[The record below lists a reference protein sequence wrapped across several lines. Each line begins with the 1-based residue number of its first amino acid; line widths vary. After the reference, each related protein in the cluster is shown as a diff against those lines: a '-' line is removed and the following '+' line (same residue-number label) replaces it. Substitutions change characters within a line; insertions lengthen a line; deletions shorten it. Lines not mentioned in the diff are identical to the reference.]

1 MKKLSGA
8 LALRLLTA
16 LVVLPL
22 AALLV
27 WAPRIEWA
35 LAATVALLAGVGVYE
50 YYGIVRKTGVA
61 PATVTGIMA
70 GALVTLSAYTHRPI
84 VLAFA
89 LCTAVVIVSAVH
101 LARGPHAPSD
111 LAASVFGIVYAG
123 WLPAHLLLL
132 HGFPRTGPALVTML
146 IATIGVSDA
155 GAYLAGS
162 TIGKHKLAPKV
173 SPNKTWEGAIA
184 GLLATVLC
192 MAVFYAM
199 ACSIPRMGIPKWPLP
214 HFLIL
219 GAILSVVGQIGD
231 LVESFMK
238 RSAGVKDSGS
248 FFPGHGG
255 VLDRC
260 DGYLFATPVLY
271 YIVMAFFHA

>member
-1 MKKLSGA
+1 MKKTSGA

-16 LVVLPL
+16 FVVLPL

-27 WAPRIEWA
+27 WVPRVEWA
-35 LAATVALLAGVGVYE
+35 LAATVTLLVGVGLYE
-50 YYGIVRKTGVA
+50 YYGIVRKTGVM
-61 PATVTGIMA
+61 PETVGGIIA
-70 GALVTLSAYTHRPI
+70 GALVTASGYSHRP
-84 VLAFA
+84 VVTTLA
-89 LCTAVVIVSAVH
+89 LCIAFVFLSTLH
-101 LARGPHAPSD
+101 LIRGSHTVAG
-111 LAASVFGIVYAG
+111 LAASVFGVVYVG
-123 WLPAHLLLL
+123 WMPAYFLML
-132 HGFPRTGPALVTML
+132 HGFNRTGPALVTIL
-146 IATIGVSDA
+146 IAAIGLSDA
-155 GAYLAGS
+155 GAFLGGS

-184 GLLATVLC
+184 GLLITVLG
-192 MAVFYAM
+192 MAVFYGLAKFV
-199 ACSIPRMGIPKWPLP
+199 PDMGIPNWGLP

-260 DGYLFATPVLY
+260 DGYLFASPVLY
-271 YIVMAFFHA
+271 YIVIAVFGA

>member
-1 MKKLSGA
+1 MNNSGA
-8 LALRLLTA
+8 LELRVLTA
-16 LVVLPL
+16 LVALPL

-35 LAATVALLAGVGVYE
+35 LAATVTLLAGVGLYE
-50 YYGIVRKTGVA
+50 YYGIVRKTGIA
-61 PATVTGIMA
+61 PETVGGIIA
-70 GALVTLSAYTHRPI
+70 GALVTASGYSHRPI
-84 VLAFA
+84 VTALA
-89 LCTAVVIVSAVH
+89 LCIAFVFICALH
-101 LARGPHAPSD
+101 LIRGSHTVPG
-111 LAASVFGIVYAG
+111 LATSVFGLVYVG
-123 WLPAHLLLL
+123 WTTAHFLML

-146 IATIGVSDA
+146 VAAIGLSDA

-192 MAVFYAM
+192 MAVFYLM
-199 ACSIPRMGIPKWPLP
+199 AKFIPRMGVPNWPLSR
-214 HFLIL
+214 FLVV
-219 GAILSVVGQIGD
+219 GAVLSVVGQIGD

-238 RSAGVKDSGS
+238 RSAGVKDSGF

-271 YIVMAFFHA
+271 YMVTVLFRA